1 MVMTL
6 PCDHGEGT
14 NPAYPTPRAMMA
26 DNDLALGRLVDL
38 VSHSKYWKET
48 AIVVTEDDSQSGP
61 DHVDGHRTTTMIIS
75 PYTKRKYVSSEFLTQ
90 VSLHKTMGM
99 MLGFGPLCRF
109 DAIAAPAQDCFT
121 SKPDLTPYRHV
132 LNNVP
137 LDEANPGRKKAMTA
151 EEKFW
156 YEKTMSLDWTSMDR
170 ADPYWVNRI
179 NWFSLYGNSRP
190 YPGRPNER
198 PGMVEDED

>member
-1 MVMTL
+1 
-6 PCDHGEGT
+6 
-14 NPAYPTPRAMMA
+14 
-26 DNDLALGRLVDL
+26 
-38 VSHSKYWKET
+38 
-48 AIVVTEDDSQSGP
+48 
-61 DHVDGHRTTTMIIS
+61 
-75 PYTKRKYVSSEFLTQ
+75 
-90 VSLHKTMGM
+90 
-99 MLGFGPLCRF
+99 
-109 DAIAAPAQDCFT
+109 
-121 SKPDLTPYRHV
+121 

-179 NWFSLYGNSRP
+179 NWFSLNGNSRP